1 MADIAALER
10 QLAELQTR
18 DAELETRF
26 NQTQPQVE
34 AARARLREA
43 EQRLADLDKQFPRS
57 VTFNDITRARQAAEA
72 NPSDAAAQQRL
83 QDLRSQFASQRQQRT
98 EFLAEAQAQFNTA
111 QQEFRAAVAPQ
122 SELSFESEQL
132 ANEIA
137 QVQQQI
143 ESSRRQGPG
152 TVSAGDVVADD
163 QAAFAQGA
171 NTQNPEP
178 VQVDGRISA
187 ATNAVLFEPDVD
199 SNVSIDAAIRKQQ
212 QLQGLPS
219 VSVAQG
225 TGNVPTDAFGFD
237 ESQLSPT
244 RNSNIAGTA
253 ARPDDASGFTDL
265 GTVTVTAQTNAVQTA
280 VDSKF
285 DTKILPQPN
294 ILDKFASY
302 TYSISIYIMG
312 PEQYRNLITQKQRQI
327 PDGTLLIQSGG
338 IAQGQR
344 NQQFPLDYY
353 IDDVEV
359 KSVMPGKGTGAA
371 HNVTQMTFR
380 IIEPNGI
387 TLIKNL
393 RRASQVYVQ
402 QTGSSKNPK
411 TNNYAAQNYLMVIR
425 FYGYDELGNLV
436 RPDTVADVA
445 GTSDRLAI
453 VEKFIPFQ
461 FTSIKFRVA
470 NRLTEY
476 ECEAVA
482 PQNTVGTGQGRGVI
496 PFNIQLTASTL
507 QGLLA
512 GNQVSTASSPP
523 KTTAKNA
530 NTATSL
536 AEALNAFQKKL
547 VEDGVYTLADRYE
560 IVLVEPE
567 LQNAGIVPPG
577 TSSKRTTPMTKAET
591 AAQAKD
597 GQAQSVDSR
606 SKTVSA
612 VAGTSITQFIDLAV
626 RSSDYIYKQQ
636 TKIKQRDR
644 DGKETEIPQGT
655 AAESFGWYRVGVE
668 VAPISD
674 TLDPKRNDYAYNIK
688 YIINMYGIT
697 DMNSEY
703 FPLGKYRGEHKKY
716 SYWFTGENTSI
727 LNFEQDF
734 NFLFYTPATGGSIG
748 NGNNT
753 SETAKRIASPNSG
766 QTNQGTEGEF
776 NEPAANAADFLYSV
790 GDQAQIK
797 MEIIGDPAWIQQ
809 GELWR
814 GLAEQFSYGP
824 FLADGTINY
833 DAREAVFLVSF
844 NQSEDYDI
852 NTGLMKVK

>member
-1 MADIAALER
+1 MAYSIQRQETTGLWLVTSNGRPLGRGALPSTAINLAQER
-10 QLAELQTR
+10 VAEIN
-18 DAELETRF
+18 D
-26 NQTQPQVE
+26 
-34 AARARLREA
+34 
-43 EQRLADLDKQFPRS
+43 S
-57 VTFNDITRARQAAEA
+57 VTG
-72 NPSDAAAQQRL
+72 
-83 QDLRSQFASQRQQRT
+83 
-98 EFLAEAQAQFNTA
+98 
-111 QQEFRAAVAPQ
+111 
-122 SELSFESEQL
+122 
-132 ANEIA
+132 
-137 QVQQQI
+137 
-143 ESSRRQGPG
+143 QGPG
-152 TVSAGDVVADD
+152 TLPPLTPVIQQQLLAQAATIEQQEQAQSARQSVGDTVADD

-219 VSVAQG
+219 ASVAQG
-225 TGNVPTDAFGFD
+225 TGNVSTDAFGFG

-253 ARPDDASGFTDL
+253 ANPDDFADL

-294 ILDKFASY
+294 VLDKFASY
-302 TYSISIYIMG
+302 TYSISVYIMG

-327 PDGTLLIQSGG
+327 PNGTLLIQSGG

-359 KSVMPGKGTGAA
+359 KSIMSGKGTGAA

-476 ECEAVA
+476 ECEAVT
-482 PQNTVGTGQGRGVI
+482 PQNAVGTGQGRGVI

-536 AEALNAFQKKL
+536 ADALNAFQKKF
-547 VEDGVYTLADRYE
+547 VEDGEYTLADRYE

-577 TSSKRTTPMTKAET
+577 TPSKRNTPMTKAET

-636 TKIKQRDR
+636 TKIKQRQR

-668 VAPISD
+668 ATPIGD
-674 TLDPKRNDYAYNIK
+674 TIDPKRNDYAYNIK
-688 YIINMYGIT
+688 YTINMYGIT

-734 NFLFYTPATGGSIG
+734 NFLFYTPVTGSSIG

-766 QTNQGTEGEF
+766 QTNQGVEGDQ

-814 GLAEQFSYGP
+814 GLAQQFSYGP
-824 FLADGTINY
+824 FLDDGTINY